1 MSVTQ
6 AENGTWEVSVWY
18 KDWQDERKRKRGF
31 ATKREAKT
39 WESAFI
45 ARQDGSPDMR
55 MHMTFTSSIARTVCL
70 DRFRDA
76 IRLVV
81 HDDGK
86 QIVSVGEAVAS
97 RLVDEDA
104 EFSHC
109 SPE

>member
-1 MSVTQ
+1 MEGYVRKSLG
-6 AENGTWEVSVWY
+6 AECVL
-18 KDWQDERKRKRGF
+18 
-31 ATKREAKT
+31 
-39 WESAFI
+39 
-45 ARQDGSPDMR
+45 
-55 MHMTFTSSIARTVCL
+55 VCL
-70 DRFRDA
+70 DRLRDA
-76 IRLVV
+76 VRLVV